1 MKRMRR
7 GLAILLTALTL
18 LSCCVTSALAEGAGF
33 ADVAVQTDLD
43 QQEITVSGRL
53 ASGDRRDL
61 TVILK
66 QEDQVVY
73 LNQFESDADGGF
85 THTIAASFESGDVF
99 TLQLGGASAVEPY
112 VMEVVVDEEAELIDV
127 SAKAS
132 LSKQELSISGT
143 VVPEKIYTLV
153 MEVTKNEE
161 EPFSVTF
168 DTGAD
173 GAFSH
178 KRQMSLK
185 EGDKLSVTLDGQG
198 IAKPFRAEIT
208 VENDNQ
214 EPSGG
219 GGGGSSA
226 RTYTITAKAGE
237 GGTITP
243 AKKTVQRNG
252 SATFTVKADQDY
264 EIADVLVDGKS
275 VGAVS
280 TYTFEKVTANHT
292 ISAQFEKSEK
302 RPDPAEWTNPFTD
315 VAAGDWYYDAVAYVC
330 GEGFFTGTGDTTFA
344 PNTVMSRAMLVTVLH
359 RMAGTPAG
367 GEDRFTDVE
376 PSSWYGPAVSWAAA
390 QGIVN
395 GVGGD
400 RFDPDGQV
408 TREQIATILYRY
420 AQKSGPV
427 TGTNGDLGQF
437 TDGAAVSG
445 FADEAMRWAVGSGL
459 IAGKGNGILDPVGPA
474 TRAEVATLLA
484 RFAQM

>member
-7 GLAILLTALTL
+7 GLAILLTALML
-18 LSCCVTSALAEGAGF
+18 LSCCMTFALAEGAGF

-43 QQEITVSGRL
+43 LQEITVSGRL
-53 ASGDRRDL
+53 VSGDQRDL

-66 QEDQVVY
+66 REDQVVY
-73 LNQFESDADGGF
+73 LNQFESEADGGF

-112 VMEVVVDEEAELIDV
+112 VMEIVVDEEAELMDV

-143 VVPEKIYTLV
+143 VVPEKVYTLV
-153 MEVTKNEE
+153 MEVAQNDEA
-161 EPFSVTF
+161 PFSVTF

-173 GAFSH
+173 GTFSH
-178 KRQMSLK
+178 KRQMTLK
-185 EGDKLSVTLDGQG
+185 EGDKLSVTLDGEG
-198 IAKPFRAEIT
+198 IAAPFRAEIT
-208 VENDNQ
+208 VENDRQ

-219 GGGGSSA
+219 GGGSTT

-243 AKKTVQRNG
+243 TKKTVARNG

-264 EIADVLVDGKS
+264 EIEDVLVDGKS

-292 ISAQFEKSEK
+292 ISAQFKKSEK
-302 RPDPAEWTNPFTD
+302 KPEPAEWTNPFTD

-330 GEGFFTGTGDTTFA
+330 GEGLFNGTDDTSFS

-359 RMAGTPAG
+359 RMAGAPAG
-367 GEDRFTDVE
+367 GENQFTDVE
-376 PSSWYGPAVSWAAA
+376 PNSWYGPAVSWAAA

-400 RFDPDGQV
+400 RFDPNGQV
-408 TREQIATILYRY
+408 TREQIATILHRY
-420 AQKSGPV
+420 AQKSGSV
-427 TGTNGDLGQF
+427 TGANGDLGQF
-437 TDGAAVSG
+437 TDGAAVSD
-445 FADEAMRWAVGSGL
+445 FAVEAMKWAVGSGL
-459 IAGKGNGILDPVGPA
+459 ISGKGNGILDPSGPA

-484 RFAQM
+484 RYAQM